1 MNHTITPELIRA
13 ALTHLPANL
22 PRDDWARIG
31 MAIKSEYPDDTG
43 FALFDQWS
51 STADS
56 YSVASTKSTWKS
68 LKASG
73 GVTVGTLLHEAQQN
87 GHVMGES
94 LPPLHA
100 PSPEQIKQQAQQR
113 AATAQR
119 DRAATSAQHTACA
132 AQALERWDNA
142 SDNPPPGTD
151 STAQGSN
158 SAIRS
163 LGAPYLA
170 LKGVQGYGVRYEP
183 SGAVL
188 VPLCDAAGTLWNV
201 QAILPTKPTHGSD
214 KLFMKGGRKSGLWH
228 LLGVAATD
236 KAQAATILIA
246 EGYATAAS
254 LHQATGY
261 PVACAFDAGNLKSVA
276 VNLRAAYPGATL
288 VLCGDDDAD
297 TQASTGRNPGK
308 EKATAAAQAVKG
320 VAVFPAGLLA
330 GESDFND
337 SHARAGLEVVRAQVQ
352 AAIDAQ
358 ALQTPAPVSGDVVAP
373 IAGGVQSDAHH
384 SDAPGQDGEP
394 HTDNDPF
401 QVRDNGVWFCG
412 RDFEGKPKPPMWL
425 CSRLDVSAGTRD
437 FEGNGFGYL
446 LEFKDPLHHAKQ
458 WPMPARMLSGDGNEY
473 RAALLNLGL
482 RIQTGSA
489 AKARLTEYIQSRK
502 PQAWARCTDRTGW
515 HTAES
520 GAKVYVLP
528 KQTIGSAEG
537 ERVIYQSDSAMENT
551 FRSTGTL
558 EHWRS
563 KVAALCVGNSR
574 LAFSVSCAFAG
585 VLLRWVGGE
594 SGGFHFRGDSSSG
607 KTTALRV
614 AASVFGGQNYM
625 QRWRATDNAIE
636 SIAAQHCDALLVLD
650 ELAQIDPKQAGEV
663 AYMLGN
669 GQSKARAARTAL
681 PKPRL
686 SWTLLF
692 LSAGEIGL
700 AQHMAEGGK
709 RARAGQELRM
719 CDIPA
724 DAGAGLGA
732 FETLHGIES
741 GAAFSDVATRAAAR
755 HYGSAG
761 VAFIQHVIE
770 MQDGIGNRT
779 KQAIDVIAG
788 AWIPQASSGQVHRV
802 GRRFALVAAAGELA
816 TTAGLTDWPA
826 GEATRAAKACFDA
839 WLSARG
845 GNGNAEEYTMLAQ
858 VRSFIQL
865 HGAGRFTWW
874 HRAGDDHAPNTL
886 SRAGYRRMVTPEG
899 KAIKANADHQR
910 EYGERI
916 SDGDAEQTAVEYFVF
931 PEVFDKELC
940 QGFDPMAVKRL
951 LRDKG
956 HLEPATGGHL
966 ARRERLP
973 GMGNTMVI
981 KLKAS
986 ILDVTE

>member
-1 MNHTITPELIRA
+1 MSSAITPELIRA
-13 ALTHLPANL
+13 ALTHLSANL

-51 STADS
+51 STEDG
-56 YSVASTKSTWKS
+56 YSAASAKATWKS
-68 LKASG
+68 IKPGG
-73 GVTVGTLLHEAQQN
+73 GVTIATLLHEAQQN
-87 GHVMGES
+87 GFAKGDN
-94 LPPLHA
+94 LAPITQ
-100 PSPEQIKQQAQQR
+100 PSPEQLKQEAQQR
-113 AATAQR
+113 AAAAQR
-119 DRAATSAQHTACA
+119 DREVTAAQHAAT
-132 AQALERWDNA
+132 ALLAIERWGKA
-142 SDNPPPGTD
+142 SDKPPQP
-151 STAQGSN
+151 TADH
-158 SAIRS
+158 
-163 LGAPYLA
+163 YLA
-170 LKGVQGYGVRYEP
+170 RKGVQGYCVRYEAN
-183 SGAVL
+183 GAVL
-188 VPLCDAAGTLWNV
+188 VPLHDAAGTLWNL
-201 QAILPTKPTHGSD
+201 QTILPAKPTTGSD

-228 LLGVAATD
+228 MLGATADSAAP
-236 KAQAATILIA
+236 AMVLIA

-261 PVACAFDAGNLKSVA
+261 PVACAFDAGNLKAVA
-276 VNLRAAYPGATL
+276 TNLRAACPAAAL
-288 VLCGDDDAD
+288 VLCGDDDHD
-297 TQASTGRNPGK
+297 TQASTGRNAGK

-320 VAVFPAGLLA
+320 VAVFPTGLVA

-337 SHARAGLEVVRAQVQ
+337 LHARTGLEAVRAQVQ
-352 AAIDAQ
+352 AAMDAF
-358 ALQTPAPVSGDVVAP
+358 
-373 IAGGVQSDAHH
+373 IAAKPDTNKGVKLNPLISDVQSDA
-384 SDAPGQDGEP
+384 PGHDGEP
-394 HTDNDPF
+394 QSDNDPF
-401 QVRDNGVWFCG
+401 QVRDTGVWFCG
-412 RDFEGKPKPPMWL
+412 RDSNGDPKPPMLL

-437 FEGNGFGYL
+437 FEGNGFGFL
-446 LEFKDPLHHAKQ
+446 LEFKDPLGHAKL

-473 RAALLNLGL
+473 RAALLSMGL

-502 PQAWARCTDRTGW
+502 PLAWARCTDRTGW

-520 GAKVYVLP
+520 GSKVYVMP

-551 FRSTGTL
+551 FRTNGTL
-558 EHWRS
+558 DLWRS

-614 AASVFGGQNYM
+614 AASVFGGASYM

-709 RARAGQELRM
+709 RAKAGQELRM

-724 DAGAGLGA
+724 DAGANLGA
-732 FETLHGIES
+732 FENLHCVDG
-741 GAAFSDVATRAAAR
+741 GAAFSDIATRAAAK

-761 VAFIQHVIE
+761 VAFIQHVIDT
-770 MQDGIGNRT
+770 QNGIAQRT
-779 KQAIDVIAG
+779 KQAIDTIAT
-788 AWIPQASSGQVHRV
+788 AWIPTGSSGQVHRV

-816 TTAGLTDWPA
+816 TMAGLTGWPE
-826 GEATRAAKACFDA
+826 GEATRAARSCFDA
-839 WLSARG
+839 WLASRG
-845 GNGNAEEYTMLAQ
+845 GNGNAEEYSMLAQ

-886 SRAGYRRMVTPEG
+886 SRVGYRRMVTLEG
-899 KAIKANADHQR
+899 KPIKANADHQR

-940 QGFDPMAVKRL
+940 QGFDPVAVKRL

-956 HLEPATGGHL
+956 HLEPATGGRFD
-966 ARRERLP
+966 RRERLP

>member
-1 MNHTITPELIRA
+1 MNHAITPELIRA
-13 ALTHLPANL
+13 ALTHLSANL

-31 MAIKSEYPDDTG
+31 MSVKSEFPDDVG

-51 STADS
+51 STADG
-56 YSVASTKSTWKS
+56 YSAASAKATWKS
-68 LKASG
+68 IKPGG
-73 GVTVGTLLHEAQQN
+73 GVTIATLLHEAQQN
-87 GHVMGES
+87 GFVMGDN
-94 LPPLHA
+94 LAPIA
-100 PSPEQIKQQAQQR
+100 QPSPEQLKQEAQQR
-113 AATAQR
+113 AAAAQR
-119 DRAATSAQHTACA
+119 DRESTAAQHAATAL
-132 AQALERWDNA
+132 QAVERWDKA
-142 SDNPPPGTD
+142 SDKPPQA
-151 STAQGSN
+151 TA
-158 SAIRS
+158 
-163 LGAPYLA
+163 APYLA
-170 LKGVQGYGVRYEP
+170 RKGVQGYGVRYEAN
-183 SGAVL
+183 GAVL
-188 VPLCDAAGTLWNV
+188 VPLRDAAGTLWNL
-201 QAILPTKPTHGSD
+201 QTILPAKPTTGSD

-228 LLGVAATD
+228 MLGATADSAAPSRV
-236 KAQAATILIA
+236 LIA

-261 PVACAFDAGNLKSVA
+261 PVACAFDAGNLKAVA
-276 VNLRAAYPGATL
+276 INLRAAYPAAAL
-288 VLCGDDDAD
+288 VLCGDDDHD
-297 TQASTGRNPGK
+297 TQASTGRNAGK
-308 EKATAAAQAVKG
+308 EKVTAAAQAVKG
-320 VAVFPAGLLA
+320 VAVFPAGLLG
-330 GESDFND
+330 GETDFND
-337 SHARAGLEVVRAQVQ
+337 LHTRVGLEAVRAQVQ
-352 AAIDAQ
+352 VAIDAQ
-358 ALQTPAPVSGDVVAP
+358 HTAKPTPLAPRLHASHG
-373 IAGGVQSDAHH
+373 
-384 SDAPGQDGEP
+384 DAPGKDGAQQN
-394 HTDNDPF
+394 DSDPF
-401 QVRDNGVWFCG
+401 QVRDTGVWFCG
-412 RDFEGKPKPPMWL
+412 RDSNGDPKPPMLL

-437 FEGNGFGYL
+437 FEGNGFGFL
-446 LEFKDPLHHAKQ
+446 LEFKDPLGHAKL

-473 RAALLNLGL
+473 RAALLSYGL

-520 GAKVYVLP
+520 GAKVYVMP

-551 FRSTGTL
+551 FRTNGTL
-558 EHWRS
+558 DLWRS

-614 AASVFGGQNYM
+614 AASVFGGASYM

-724 DAGAGLGA
+724 DAGANLGA
-732 FETLHGIES
+732 FENLHGVDG

-761 VAFIQHVIE
+761 LEFIQHVIDR
-770 MQDGIGNRT
+770 QDGIAQRT
-779 KQAIDVIAG
+779 WGEKYV
-788 AWIPQASSGQVHRV
+788 
-802 GRRFALVAAAGELA
+802 VA
-816 TTAGLTDWPA
+816 
-826 GEATRAAKACFDA
+826 K
-839 WLSARG
+839 
-845 GNGNAEEYTMLAQ
+845 
-858 VRSFIQL
+858 
-865 HGAGRFTWW
+865 
-874 HRAGDDHAPNTL
+874 
-886 SRAGYRRMVTPEG
+886 
-899 KAIKANADHQR
+899 
-910 EYGERI
+910 
-916 SDGDAEQTAVEYFVF
+916 
-931 PEVFDKELC
+931 
-940 QGFDPMAVKRL
+940 
-951 LRDKG
+951 
-956 HLEPATGGHL
+956 
-966 ARRERLP
+966 
-973 GMGNTMVI
+973 
-981 KLKAS
+981 
-986 ILDVTE
+986 

>member
-1 MNHTITPELIRA
+1 MNHPITPDVVRA
-13 ALTHLPANL
+13 ALGHLPANL
-22 PRDDWARIG
+22 PRDGWARIG

-43 FALFDQWS
+43 FALFNQWS
-51 STADS
+51 STADG
-56 YSVASTKSTWKS
+56 YSAVSAKSTWKS
-68 LKASG
+68 IKPGG
-73 GVTVGTLLHEAQQN
+73 GVTIATLLHEAQQN
-87 GHVMGES
+87 GFVMGDNLS
-94 LPPLHA
+94 PLTQ
-100 PSPEQIKQQAQQR
+100 PSPEQLKQQARDR
-113 AATAQR
+113 AAAAQR
-119 DRAATSAQHTACA
+119 DRDATAAQHAATAL
-132 AQALERWDNA
+132 QAVERWGMA
-142 SDNPPPGTD
+142 SDTTHGVETF
-151 STAQGSN
+151 
-158 SAIRS
+158 
-163 LGAPYLA
+163 YLA
-170 LKGVQGYGVRYEP
+170 RKGVQGHSVRYEAN
-183 SGAVL
+183 GAVL
-188 VPLCDAAGTLWNV
+188 VPLRDAAATLWNL
-201 QAILPTKPTHGSD
+201 QTILPTKPTTGSD

-228 LLGVAATD
+228 MLGATADSAA
-236 KAQAATILIA
+236 AAMVLIA

-261 PVACAFDAGNLKSVA
+261 PVACAFDAGNLKAVA
-276 VNLRAAYPGATL
+276 INLRAAYPAAAL
-288 VLCGDDDAD
+288 VLCGDDDHD
-297 TQASTGRNPGK
+297 TQASTGRNAGR
-308 EKATAAAQAVKG
+308 EKAIAAAQAVKG

-330 GESDFND
+330 GETDFND
-337 SHARAGLEVVRAQVQ
+337 LHARAGLEAVRAQVQ
-352 AAIDAQ
+352 AAIDAHH
-358 ALQTPAPVSGDVVAP
+358 ATKPATHAPAPQASHG
-373 IAGGVQSDAHH
+373 
-384 SDAPGQDGEP
+384 DAPGNDGEQQN
-394 HTDNDPF
+394 DNDPF

-412 RDFEGKPKPPMWL
+412 RDSDGKAKQPMLL

-437 FEGNGFGYL
+437 FEGNGFGFL
-446 LEFKDPLHHAKQ
+446 LEFKDPLGHAKL

-473 RAALLNLGL
+473 RAALLSMGL
-482 RIQTGSA
+482 RIQTGRGV
-489 AKARLTEYIQSRK
+489 KEKLTDYIQSRK
-502 PQAWARCTDRTGW
+502 PQSWARCTDRTGW
-515 HTAES
+515 HTAE
-520 GAKVYVLP
+520 GDAKVYVMP

-551 FRSTGTL
+551 FRTNGTL
-558 EHWRS
+558 GQWRN
-563 KVAALCVGNSR
+563 KVATLCVGNSR

-614 AASVFGGQNYM
+614 AASVFGGASYM

-700 AQHMAEGGK
+700 AQHMADGGK

-724 DAGAGLGA
+724 DAGASLGA
-732 FETLHGIES
+732 FENLHDVES

-761 VAFIQHVIE
+761 LAFIQHVIDT
-770 MQDGIGNRT
+770 QDGIAQRT
-779 KQAIDVIAG
+779 KQAIDAIAG
-788 AWIPQASSGQVHRV
+788 AWIPTGSSGQVHRV

-816 TTAGLTDWPA
+816 TMAELTGWPE
-826 GEATRAAKACFDA
+826 GEATQAAKSCFDA

-845 GNGNAEEYTMLAQ
+845 GNGNAEEYAMLSQ
-858 VRSFIQL
+858 VRVFIQA

-899 KAIKANADHQR
+899 KPIKANADHQR
-910 EYGERI
+910 EYGEKI
-916 SDGDAEQTAVEYFVF
+916 NDTDAEQTSVEYFVF

-940 QGFDPMAVKRL
+940 QGFDPVAVKRL

-956 HLEPATGGHL
+956 HLEPATDGRFN
-966 ARRERLP
+966 RRERLP

-981 KLKAS
+981 KLKTS

>member
-1 MNHTITPELIRA
+1 MNHAITPELIRA
-13 ALTHLPANL
+13 ALTHLSANL

-31 MAIKSEYPDDTG
+31 MSVKSEFPDDVG

-51 STADS
+51 STADG
-56 YSVASTKSTWKS
+56 YSAASAKATWKS
-68 LKASG
+68 IKPGG
-73 GVTVGTLLHEAQQN
+73 GVTIATLLHEAQQN
-87 GHVMGES
+87 GFVMGDN
-94 LPPLHA
+94 LAPIA
-100 PSPEQIKQQAQQR
+100 QPSPEQLKQEAQQR
-113 AATAQR
+113 AAAAQR
-119 DRAATSAQHTACA
+119 DRESTAAQHAATAL
-132 AQALERWDNA
+132 QAVERWDKA
-142 SDNPPPGTD
+142 SDKPPQA
-151 STAQGSN
+151 TA
-158 SAIRS
+158 
-163 LGAPYLA
+163 APYLA
-170 LKGVQGYGVRYEP
+170 RKGVQGYGVRYEAN
-183 SGAVL
+183 GAVL
-188 VPLCDAAGTLWNV
+188 VPLRDAAGTLWNL
-201 QAILPTKPTHGSD
+201 QTILPAKPTTGSD

-228 LLGVAATD
+228 MLGATADSAAPSRV
-236 KAQAATILIA
+236 LIA

-261 PVACAFDAGNLKSVA
+261 PVACAFDAGNLKAVA
-276 VNLRAAYPGATL
+276 INLRAAYPAAAL
-288 VLCGDDDAD
+288 VLCGDDDHD
-297 TQASTGRNPGK
+297 TQASTGRNAGK
-308 EKATAAAQAVKG
+308 EKVTAAAQAVKG
-320 VAVFPAGLLA
+320 VAVFPAGLLG
-330 GESDFND
+330 GETDFND
-337 SHARAGLEVVRAQVQ
+337 LHTRVGLEAVRAQVQ
-352 AAIDAQ
+352 VAIDAQ
-358 ALQTPAPVSGDVVAP
+358 HTAKPTPLAPRLHASHG
-373 IAGGVQSDAHH
+373 
-384 SDAPGQDGEP
+384 DAPGKDGAQQN
-394 HTDNDPF
+394 DSDPF
-401 QVRDNGVWFCG
+401 QVRDTGVWFCG
-412 RDFEGKPKPPMWL
+412 RDSNGDPKPPMLL

-437 FEGNGFGYL
+437 FEGNGFGFL
-446 LEFKDPLHHAKQ
+446 LEFKDPLGHAKL

-473 RAALLNLGL
+473 RAALLSMGL

-520 GAKVYVLP
+520 GAKVYVMP

-551 FRSTGTL
+551 FRTNGTL
-558 EHWRS
+558 DLWRS

-614 AASVFGGQNYM
+614 AASVFGGASYM

-724 DAGAGLGA
+724 DAGANLGA
-732 FETLHGIES
+732 FENLHGVDG

-761 VAFIQHVIE
+761 LEFIQHVIDR
-770 MQDGIGNRT
+770 QDGIAQRT
-779 KQAIDVIAG
+779 KQAIDTIAT
-788 AWIPQASSGQVHRV
+788 AWIPTGSSGQVHRV

-816 TTAGLTDWPA
+816 TMAGLTGWPE
-826 GEATRAAKACFDA
+826 GEATNAAKSCFDA
-839 WLSARG
+839 WLASRG
-845 GNGNAEEYTMLAQ
+845 GNGNAEEYAMLSQ
-858 VRSFIQL
+858 VRMFIQA

-886 SRAGYRRMVTPEG
+886 SRVGYRRMVTPEG
-899 KAIKANADHQR
+899 KPIKANADHQR
-910 EYGERI
+910 EYGEKI
-916 SDGDAEQTAVEYFVF
+916 NDADAEQTSVEYFVF

-940 QGFDPMAVKRL
+940 QGFDPVAVKRL

-956 HLEPATGGHL
+956 HLEPATGGRFD
-966 ARRERLP
+966 RRERLP

>member
-13 ALTHLPANL
+13 ALTHLSANL

-87 GHVMGES
+87 GFVMGDS
-94 LPPLHA
+94 LSPLHA
-100 PSPEQIKQQAQQR
+100 PSPKQIKQQAQQR
-113 AATAQR
+113 TAAAQR
-119 DRAATSAQHTACA
+119 DREATAAQHAATAV
-132 AQALERWDNA
+132 QAVERWDKA
-142 SDNPPPGTD
+142 SNSPPQGTQGA
-151 STAQGSN
+151 AQG
-158 SAIRS
+158 I
-163 LGAPYLA
+163 APQYIA
-170 LKGVQGYGVRYEP
+170 RKGVQGYGVRYET

-188 VPLCDAAGTLWNV
+188 VPLRDAVGTLWNL
-201 QAILPTKPTHGSD
+201 QTILPNKPAQGTD
-214 KLFMKGGRKSGLWH
+214 KLFMRGGRKSGLWH
-228 LLGVAATD
+228 MVGVAVD
-236 KAQAATILIA
+236 SAAPAMVLIA

-254 LHQATGY
+254 LHEATGY
-261 PVACAFDAGNLKSVA
+261 PVACAFDAGNLKAVA
-276 VNLRAAYPGATL
+276 ITIRAAYPGAAL
-288 VLCGDDDAD
+288 VLCGDDDHD
-297 TQASTGRNPGK
+297 TLASTGSNPGK

-320 VAVFPAGLLA
+320 VAVFPAGLLV
-330 GESDFND
+330 GETDFND
-337 SHARAGLEVVRAQVQ
+337 LHARAGLEAVHVQVQ
-352 AAIDAQ
+352 AAIDAFT
-358 ALQTPAPVSGDVVAP
+358 AKKPAIKKGEKSAP
-373 IAGGVQSDAHH
+373 FADGVQGDAH
-384 SDAPGQDGEP
+384 SRAGEQPG
-394 HTDNDPF
+394 DNDPF

-412 RDFEGKPKPPMWL
+412 RDQEGKPKPPMLL

-437 FEGNGFGYL
+437 FEGNGFGFL
-446 LEFKDPLHHAKQ
+446 LEFKDPLGHAKL
-458 WPMPARMLSGDGNEY
+458 WPIPARMLSGDGNEY
-473 RAALLNLGL
+473 RAALLSFGL

-489 AKARLTEYIQSRK
+489 VRARLTEYIQSRK

-515 HTAES
+515 HTAEG

-551 FRSTGTL
+551 FRSAGTL
-558 EHWRS
+558 DLWRG

-585 VLLRWVGGE
+585 VLLRWVAGE

-614 AASVFGGQNYM
+614 AASVFGGASYM

-669 GQSKARAARTAL
+669 GQSKARAARTAV

-692 LSAGEIGL
+692 LSAGEISL
-700 AQHMAEGGK
+700 AQHMQTVGK
-709 RARAGQELRM
+709 VVKAGQDLRM

-732 FETLHGIES
+732 FETLHGIEG

-761 VAFIQHVIE
+761 VAFIQHVIDT
-770 MQDGIGNRT
+770 QDGIAQRT
-779 KQAIDVIAG
+779 KQAIDAIAG
-788 AWIPQASSGQVHRV
+788 AWIPEASGGQVHRV

-816 TTAGLTDWPA
+816 TTAGLTLWPE

-845 GNGNAEEYTMLAQ
+845 GNGNAEEYSMLAQ

-910 EYGERI
+910 EYGEKI
-916 SDGDAEQTAVEYFVF
+916 SDGDAEQTSVEYFVF

-956 HLEPATGGHL
+956 HLETATGGRFE
-966 ARRERLP
+966 RRERLP

-986 ILDVTE
+986 ILDATE

>member
-1 MNHTITPELIRA
+1 MNHPITPDVVRA

-22 PRDDWARIG
+22 PRDEWARIG

-43 FALFDQWS
+43 FTLFDQWS
-51 STADS
+51 SAADS
-56 YSVASTKSTWKS
+56 YSLASTKSTWKS
-68 LKASG
+68 IKPGG
-73 GVTVGTLLHEAQQN
+73 GVTIGTLLHDAQQN
-87 GHVMGES
+87 GFVMGEGAS
-94 LPPLHA
+94 PIAP
-100 PSPEQIKQQAQQR
+100 PSPEQLKQQA
-113 AATAQR
+113 R
-119 DRAATSAQHTACA
+119 DRAAAGQRDLEATAAQHAATAV
-132 AQALERWDNA
+132 QAVERWDKA
-142 SDNPPPGTD
+142 SDSPPPGKD
-151 STAQGSN
+151 GTAQ
-158 SAIRS
+158 AVA
-163 LGAPYLA
+163 APYLVR
-170 LKGVQGYGVRYEP
+170 KGVQGYGVRCEAN
-183 SGAVL
+183 GAVL
-188 VPLCDAAGTLWNV
+188 VPLRDAAGTLWNV
-201 QAILPTKPTHGSD
+201 QAILPTKPAQGSD
-214 KLFMKGGRKSGLWH
+214 KLFMKNGRKSGLWH
-228 LLGVAATD
+228 LLGVAQSNN
-236 KAQAATILIA
+236 AQAATILIA

-276 VNLRAAYPGATL
+276 VNIRTAYPGAVL
-288 VLCGDDDAD
+288 VLCGDDDHD
-297 TQASTGRNPGK
+297 TQASTGRNAGK

-320 VAVFPAGLLA
+320 VAVFPDGLLA
-330 GESDFND
+330 GESDWND
-337 SHARAGLEVVRAQVQ
+337 LHQRAGLEAVRAQVQ
-352 AAIDAQ
+352 AAIDVHT
-358 ALQTPAPVSGDVVAP
+358 LQTSQQNAATKKGAESAP
-373 IAGGVQSDAHH
+373 IASDVH
-384 SDAPGQDGEP
+384 SDAPGHGAEP
-394 HTDNDPF
+394 HADNDPF

-412 RDFEGKPKPPMWL
+412 RDFEGKPKPPMLL

-446 LEFKDPLHHAKQ
+446 LEFIDPLHHAKQ

-528 KQTIGSAEG
+528 KQTIGGAEG

-551 FRSTGTL
+551 FRTAGTL
-558 EHWRS
+558 EQWRS

-614 AASVFGGQNYM
+614 AASVFGGQSYM

-650 ELAQIDPKQAGEV
+650 ELAQIDPKHAGEV
-663 AYMLGN
+663 SYLLGN
-669 GQSKARAARTAL
+669 GQSKARASRTAV
-681 PKPRL
+681 PKPRM

-692 LSAGEIGL
+692 LSAGEISL
-700 AQHMAEGGK
+700 AQHMQTVGK
-709 RARAGQELRM
+709 TVKAGQDLRM

-732 FETLHGIES
+732 FEILHGVEG

-761 VAFIQHVIE
+761 VAFIQHVIDT
-770 MQDGIGNRT
+770 QDGIGNRT
-779 KQAIDVIAG
+779 KQAIDTIAG

-816 TTAGLTDWPA
+816 STAGLTGWPE

-845 GNGNAEEYTMLAQ
+845 GSGNAEEYSMLAQ
-858 VRSFIQL
+858 VRGFIQL

-956 HLEPATGGHL
+956 HLEPATGGRFE
-966 ARRERLP
+966 RRERLP
-973 GMGNTMVI
+973 GMGNAMVVKI
-981 KLKAS
+981 KAS
-986 ILDVTE
+986 ILDVAEVAP

>member
-1 MNHTITPELIRA
+1 MNHTITPELVRA
-13 ALTHLPANL
+13 ALTHLSANL

-43 FALFDQWS
+43 FALFDHWS

-56 YSVASTKSTWKS
+56 YSSASAKSTWRSIKP
-68 LKASG
+68 SG
-73 GVTVGTLLHEAQQN
+73 GVAIGTLLHEAQQN
-87 GHVMGES
+87 GFDVQAFAPNAS
-94 LPPLHA
+94 QAQA
-100 PSPEQIKQQAQQR
+100 PSPEQLKQQARDR
-113 AATAQR
+113 AAAAQR
-119 DRAATSAQHTACA
+119 DREATAAQHAATAV
-132 AQALERWDNA
+132 QAVERWDKA
-142 SDNPPPGTD
+142 SDSPPQGTQGA
-151 STAQGSN
+151 AQPI
-158 SAIRS
+158 A
-163 LGAPYLA
+163 APYLA
-170 LKGVQGYGVRYEP
+170 RKGVQGYGVRYEAN
-183 SGAVL
+183 GAVL
-188 VPLCDAAGTLWNV
+188 VPLRDAAGTLWNL
-201 QAILPTKPTHGSD
+201 QTILLTKPAQGTD

-228 LLGVAATD
+228 LLGVAQSNN
-236 KAQAATILIA
+236 AQAATILIA

-261 PVACAFDAGNLKSVA
+261 PVACAFDAGNLRAVA
-276 VNLRAAYPGATL
+276 VNIRTAHPDAAL
-288 VLCGDDDAD
+288 VVCGDDDHD
-297 TQASTGRNPGK
+297 TQASTGRNAGR

-320 VAVFPAGLLA
+320 VAVFPTGLLA
-330 GESDFND
+330 GETDFND
-337 SHARAGLEVVRAQVQ
+337 LHARAGLEAVRVQVQ
-352 AAIDAQ
+352 AAIDISTVQKPAIKKGVES
-358 ALQTPAPVSGDVVAP
+358 TPFADTV
-373 IAGGVQSDAHH
+373 H
-384 SDAPGQDGEP
+384 SDAPGHDGEP
-394 HTDNDPF
+394 QNDNDPF
-401 QVRDNGVWFCG
+401 QVRDTGVWFCG
-412 RDFEGKPKPPMWL
+412 RDQEGRPKPEMLL

-446 LEFKDPLHHAKQ
+446 LEFRDPLGHAKL

-551 FRSTGTL
+551 FRSTDTL
-558 EHWRS
+558 DLWRS

-614 AASVFGGQNYM
+614 AASVFGGASYM

-761 VAFIQHVIE
+761 VAFIQHVIDT
-770 MQDGIGNRT
+770 QDGIAQRT
-779 KQAIDVIAG
+779 KRAIDAIAG
-788 AWIPQASSGQVHRV
+788 AWIPEASSGQVHRV

-816 TTAGLTDWPA
+816 TTAGLTGWPE
-826 GEATRAAKACFDA
+826 GEATQAAKSCFDA

-845 GNGNAEEYTMLAQ
+845 GNGNAEEYSMLAQ

-916 SDGDAEQTAVEYFVF
+916 NDGDAEQTSVEYFIF

-940 QGFDPMAVKRL
+940 QSFDPMAVKRL

-956 HLEPATGGHL
+956 HLETATGGRFE
-966 ARRERLP
+966 RRERLP
-973 GMGNTMVI
+973 GMGNAMVVKI
-981 KLKAS
+981 KAS
-986 ILDVTE
+986 ILDVAEVAP

>member
-1 MNHTITPELIRA
+1 MTITITPELIRA
-13 ALTHLPANL
+13 ALTHISANL

-31 MAIKSEYPDDTG
+31 MAIKNEYPDDTG
-43 FALFDQWS
+43 LALYDQWS

-56 YSVASTKSTWKS
+56 YTLASTKATWKS
-68 LKASG
+68 IRPDG
-73 GVTVGTLLHEAQQN
+73 GVTIATLLHQARQKGFDVQASAPDAP
-87 GHVMGES
+87 HT
-94 LPPLHA
+94 HA
-100 PSPEQIKQQAQQR
+100 PSPEQLKQQAQQR
-113 AATAQR
+113 AAAAQR
-119 DRAATSAQHTACA
+119 DREATAAQHAATAV
-132 AQALERWDNA
+132 QAVERWDA
-142 SDNPPPGTD
+142 ATDSPPPGTD
-151 STAQGSN
+151 GTAQ
-158 SAIRS
+158 AIA
-163 LGAPYLA
+163 APYLA
-170 LKGVQGYGVRYEP
+170 RKGVQGYGVRYEA

-201 QAILPTKPTHGSD
+201 QTILPTKPAQGSD

-228 LLGVAATD
+228 LLGVAQSNI
-236 KAQAATILIA
+236 AQAAIILIA

-261 PVACAFDAGNLKSVA
+261 PVACAFDAGNLKAVA
-276 VNLRAAYPGATL
+276 VNLRAAYPGALL
-288 VLCGDDDAD
+288 VLCGDDDYD
-297 TQASTGRNPGK
+297 TQASTGRNAGK

-320 VAVFPAGLLA
+320 AAVFPAGLLA
-330 GESDFND
+330 GETDFND
-337 SHARAGLEVVRAQVQ
+337 LHARAGLEVVRAQVQ

-358 ALQTPAPVSGDVVAP
+358 AVQAPAPVHCDAGASITGARQGDAP
-373 IAGGVQSDAHH
+373 G
-384 SDAPGQDGEP
+384 SDAPGHGADP
-394 HTDNDPF
+394 HTDSDPF

-412 RDFEGKPKPPMWL
+412 RDFEGKPKPPMLL

-551 FRSTGTL
+551 FRTAGTL
-558 EHWRS
+558 DLWRS

-614 AASVFGGQNYM
+614 AASVFGGQSYM

-755 HYGSAG
+755 YYGSAG
-761 VAFIQHVIE
+761 VAFIEHVIAT
-770 MQDGIGNRT
+770 QDGIGNRT
-779 KQAIDVIAG
+779 KQAIDAIAG
-788 AWIPQASSGQVHRV
+788 TWIPTGSSGQVHRV

-816 TTAGLTDWPA
+816 TTAGLTGWPE

-899 KAIKANADHQR
+899 KAIKAHADHQR
-910 EYGERI
+910 EYGEKI
-916 SDGDAEQTAVEYFVF
+916 SDGDAEQTSVEYFVF

-973 GMGNTMVI
+973 GMGNTLVI
-981 KLKAS
+981 KIKAS
-986 ILDVTE
+986 ILDVAE

>member
-1 MNHTITPELIRA
+1 MSSITPELIRA
-13 ALTHLPANL
+13 ALTHLSANL

-51 STADS
+51 STADG
-56 YSVASTKSTWKS
+56 YSAVSAKATWKS
-68 LKASG
+68 IKPGG
-73 GVTVGTLLHEAQQN
+73 GVTIATLLREAQQN
-87 GHVMGES
+87 GFAKGDN
-94 LPPLHA
+94 LAPLA
-100 PSPEQIKQQAQQR
+100 QPSPEQLKQQASDRATAALRDCEATAAQH
-113 AATAQR
+113 AATAL
-119 DRAATSAQHTACA
+119 
-132 AQALERWDNA
+132 QAVNRWGMA
-142 SDNPPPGTD
+142 SDTI
-151 STAQGSN
+151 QGVE
-158 SAIRS
+158 
-163 LGAPYLA
+163 APYLA
-170 LKGVQGYGVRYEP
+170 RKGVQGYGVRYEAN
-183 SGAVL
+183 GAVL
-188 VPLCDAAGTLWNV
+188 VPLRDAAGTLWNL
-201 QAILPTKPTHGSD
+201 QTILPAKPTTGSD

-228 LLGVAATD
+228 MLGATADSAAP
-236 KAQAATILIA
+236 AMVLIA

-261 PVACAFDAGNLKSVA
+261 PVAVAFDAGNLKAVA
-276 VNLRAAYPGATL
+276 VNLCAAYPAAAL
-288 VLCGDDDAD
+288 VLCGDDDHD
-297 TQASTGRNPGK
+297 TQASTGRNAGR

-320 VAVFPAGLLA
+320 VAVFPAKLLA
-330 GESDFND
+330 GETDFND
-337 SHARAGLEVVRAQVQ
+337 LHARAGLEAVRAQVQ
-352 AAIDAQ
+352 AAIDARHAAKPT
-358 ALQTPAPVSGDVVAP
+358 ALVPASHANHV
-373 IAGGVQSDAHH
+373 
-384 SDAPGQDGEP
+384 DAPGNDREP
-394 HTDNDPF
+394 SSDNDPF
-401 QVRDNGVWFCG
+401 QVRDTGVWFCG
-412 RDFEGKPKPPMWL
+412 RDNNGNPKPPMLL

-437 FEGNGFGYL
+437 FEGNGFGFL
-446 LEFKDPLHHAKQ
+446 LEFKDPLGHAKL

-473 RAALLNLGL
+473 RAALLSMGL

-515 HTAES
+515 HTAEG
-520 GAKVYVLP
+520 GAKVYVMP

-551 FRSTGTL
+551 FRSAGTL
-558 EHWRS
+558 GLWRS

-614 AASVFGGQNYM
+614 AASVFGGASYM

-669 GQSKARAARTAL
+669 GQSKARASRTAV

-692 LSAGEIGL
+692 LSAGEISL
-700 AQHMAEGGK
+700 AQHMQTVGK
-709 RARAGQELRM
+709 TVKAGQDLRL

-724 DAGAGLGA
+724 DAGSGLGA
-732 FETLHGIES
+732 FENLHGIDS

-761 VAFIQHVIE
+761 VAFIQHVIDT
-770 MQDGIGNRT
+770 QDGIAQRT
-779 KQAIDVIAG
+779 KQAIDVIAT
-788 AWIPQASSGQVHRV
+788 AWIPTGSSGQVHRV

-816 TTAGLTDWPA
+816 TAAGLTGWPV
-826 GEATRAAKACFDA
+826 GEATWAAKACFDA

-845 GNGNAEEYTMLAQ
+845 GSGNAEEYAMLAQ
-858 VRSFIQL
+858 VRNFIQL

-886 SRAGYRRMVTPEG
+886 SRAGYRRMVTAEG
-899 KAIKANADHQR
+899 KPIKANADHQR
-910 EYGERI
+910 EYGEKI
-916 SDGDAEQTAVEYFVF
+916 NDTDAEQTSVEYFVF

-940 QGFDPMAVKRL
+940 QGFDSLAVKRL

-956 HLEPATGGHL
+956 HLETESGGRL
-966 ARRERLP
+966 DRRETLP
-973 GMGNTMVI
+973 GMGKARVI
-981 KLKAS
+981 KIKAS

>member
-31 MAIKSEYPDDTG
+31 MAIKSEYPEDTG
-43 FALFDQWS
+43 FTLFDQWS
-51 STADS
+51 STADG
-56 YSVASTKSTWKS
+56 YSAASAKSTWKS
-68 LKASG
+68 IKPGG
-73 GVTVGTLLHEAQQN
+73 GVTIATLLHEAQQN
-87 GHVMGES
+87 GFVMGDS
-94 LPPLHA
+94 LSPLPA
-100 PSPEQIKQQAQQR
+100 PNPAQLKQQAQQR
-113 AATAQR
+113 AAAAQR
-119 DRAATSAQHTACA
+119 DRDATAVQHTATA
-132 AQALERWDNA
+132 AQAVERWGTA
-142 SDNPPPGTD
+142 SDSPPQGTQGA
-151 STAQGSN
+151 AQ
-158 SAIRS
+158 AIA
-163 LGAPYLA
+163 APYLA
-170 LKGVQGYGVRYEP
+170 RKGVQGYGVRYEA

-188 VPLCDAAGTLWNV
+188 VPLRDAVGTLWNV
-201 QAILPTKPTHGSD
+201 QTILPTKPVQGTD
-214 KLFMKGGRKSGLWH
+214 KLFMKNGRKSGLWH
-228 LLGVAATD
+228 LLGAAESNN
-236 KAQAATILIA
+236 AQAATILIA

-261 PVACAFDAGNLKSVA
+261 PVACAFDAGNLKAVA
-276 VNLRAAYPGATL
+276 VNLRTAYPGAML
-288 VLCGDDDAD
+288 VLCGDDDHD
-297 TQASTGRNPGK
+297 TQASTGRNAGK

-320 VAVFPAGLLA
+320 VAVFPDGLLA
-330 GESDFND
+330 GETDFND
-337 SHARAGLEVVRAQVQ
+337 LHQRAGLEPVRAQVQ
-352 AAIDAQ
+352 TAIATHS
-358 ALQTPAPVSGDVVAP
+358 LQTSQQNAATKKSAESAPFASEV
-373 IAGGVQSDAHH
+373 H
-384 SDAPGQDGEP
+384 SDAPSHGAEQHADS
-394 HTDNDPF
+394 DPF

-412 RDFEGKPKPPMWL
+412 RDFEGKPKPPMLL

-551 FRSTGTL
+551 FRTAGTL
-558 EHWRS
+558 DLWRS

-614 AASVFGGQNYM
+614 AASVFGGQSYM

-755 HYGSAG
+755 YYGSAG
-761 VAFIQHVIE
+761 VAFIEHVIAT
-770 MQDGIGNRT
+770 QDGIGNRT
-779 KQAIDVIAG
+779 KQAIDAIAG
-788 AWIPQASSGQVHRV
+788 TWIPTGSSGQVHRV

-816 TTAGLTDWPA
+816 TTAGLTGWPE

-899 KAIKANADHQR
+899 KAIKAHADHQR
-910 EYGERI
+910 EYGEKI
-916 SDGDAEQTAVEYFVF
+916 SDGDAEQTSVEYFVF

-956 HLEPATGGHL
+956 HLEPATGGRFD
-966 ARRERLP
+966 RRERMP
-973 GMGNTMVI
+973 GMGNTTVI

>member
-1 MNHTITPELIRA
+1 MNNTITPELIRA
-13 ALTHLPANL
+13 ALTHLSANL

-51 STADS
+51 STADR
-56 YSVASTKSTWKS
+56 YSAASVKATWKS
-68 LKASG
+68 IKPGG
-73 GVTVGTLLHEAQQN
+73 GVTIATLLHEAQQN
-87 GHVMGES
+87 GFVKGDN
-94 LPPLHA
+94 LAPLA
-100 PSPEQIKQQAQQR
+100 KPSPEQIKQQAHDR
-113 AATAQR
+113 AAAAQR
-119 DRAATSAQHTACA
+119 DREATAAQHKATALLA
-132 AQALERWDNA
+132 VDRWGKA
-142 SDNPPPGTD
+142 SDNPLQP
-151 STAQGSN
+151 TA
-158 SAIRS
+158 AH
-163 LGAPYLA
+163 YLA
-170 LKGVQGYGVRYEP
+170 RKGVQGYGVRYEAN
-183 SGAVL
+183 GAVL
-188 VPLCDAAGTLWNV
+188 VPLRDAAGTLWNV
-201 QAILPTKPTHGSD
+201 QTILPAKPANGSD
-214 KLFMKGGRKSGLWH
+214 KLFMKGGIKSGLWH
-228 LLGVAATD
+228 MLGATADSAAP
-236 KAQAATILIA
+236 AMVLIA

-261 PVACAFDAGNLKSVA
+261 PVACAFDAGNLKAVA
-276 VNLRAAYPGATL
+276 VNLRAAYPAAAL
-288 VLCGDDDAD
+288 VLCGDDDHD
-297 TQASTGRNPGK
+297 TQDSTGRNAGR

-330 GESDFND
+330 GETDFND
-337 SHARAGLEVVRAQVQ
+337 LHARAGLEAVRVQVQ
-352 AAIDAQ
+352 AAIDAHH
-358 ALQTPAPVSGDVVAP
+358 ATKPATHAPAPQTSHG
-373 IAGGVQSDAHH
+373 
-384 SDAPGQDGEP
+384 DAPGNDGEQP
-394 HTDNDPF
+394 NDNDPF
-401 QVRDNGVWFCG
+401 QVRDTGVWFCG
-412 RDFEGKPKPPMWL
+412 RDSNGDHKPPMLL

-437 FEGNGFGYL
+437 FEGNGFGFL
-446 LEFKDPLHHAKQ
+446 LEFKDPLGHAKL

-473 RAALLNLGL
+473 RAALLSMGL
-482 RIQTGSA
+482 RIQTGRGV
-489 AKARLTEYIQSRK
+489 KEKLTDYIQSRK

-520 GAKVYVLP
+520 GAKVYVMP

-551 FRSTGTL
+551 FRSNGTL
-558 EHWRS
+558 DQWRS
-563 KVAALCVGNSR
+563 KVATLCVGNSR

-614 AASVFGGQNYM
+614 AASVFGGASYM

-700 AQHMAEGGK
+700 AQHMADGGK

-724 DAGAGLGA
+724 DAGASLGA
-732 FETLHGIES
+732 FENLHGVDG

-761 VAFIQHVIE
+761 VAFIQHVIDT
-770 MQDGIGNRT
+770 QDGIGNRT
-779 KQAIDVIAG
+779 KQAIDAIAS
-788 AWIPQASSGQVHRV
+788 AWIPTGSSGQVYRV

-816 TTAGLTDWPA
+816 TTAGLTGWPE
-826 GEATRAAKACFDA
+826 GEATQAAKSCFDA

-845 GNGNAEEYTMLAQ
+845 GNGNAEEYAMLSQ
-858 VRSFIQL
+858 VRMFIQA

-899 KAIKANADHQR
+899 KPIKANADHQR
-910 EYGERI
+910 EYGEKI
-916 SDGDAEQTAVEYFVF
+916 NDTDAEQTSVEYFVF

-940 QGFDPMAVKRL
+940 QGFGPVAVKRL

-956 HLEPATGGHL
+956 HLEPATGGRFD
-966 ARRERLP
+966 RRERLP
-973 GMGNTMVI
+973 GIGMATVI
-981 KLKAS
+981 RLKPS

>member
-1 MNHTITPELIRA
+1 MNYTITPDLIRT
-13 ALTHLPANL
+13 ALIHLSANL

-51 STADS
+51 STADR
-56 YSVASTKSTWKS
+56 YSAASAKATWKS
-68 LKASG
+68 IKPGG
-73 GVTVGTLLHEAQQN
+73 GVTIATLLHEAQQN
-87 GHVMGES
+87 GFVMGDTLS
-94 LPPLHA
+94 SSMQ
-100 PSPEQIKQQAQQR
+100 PSPKQLKQQAQQR

-119 DRAATSAQHTACA
+119 DRETTAAQHAATAVQA
-132 AQALERWDNA
+132 AERWDKA
-142 SDNPPPGTD
+142 SDNPQ
-151 STAQGSN
+151 QGN
-158 SAIRS
+158 T
-163 LGAPYLA
+163 APYLTRKA
-170 LKGVQGYGVRYEP
+170 VQGYGVRYEA
-183 SGAVL
+183 SGALL
-188 VPLCDAAGTLWNV
+188 VPLRDAAGSLWNL
-201 QAILPTKPTHGSD
+201 QTILPAQPAQGSD

-228 LLGVAATD
+228 MLGIVDVSAAP
-236 KAQAATILIA
+236 ATVLIA

-261 PVACAFDAGNLKSVA
+261 PVACAFDAGNLKAVA
-276 VNLRAAYPGATL
+276 VNLRAVYPAAAL
-288 VLCGDDDAD
+288 ALCGDDDHD
-297 TQASTGRNPGK
+297 TQASTGRNAGK

-320 VAVFPAGLLA
+320 IAVFPTGLQS

-337 SHARAGLEVVRAQVQ
+337 LHQRAGLDAVRAQVQ
-352 AAIDAQ
+352 VAID
-358 ALQTPAPVSGDVVAP
+358 TFITSKPAIKKGADSAP
-373 IAGGVQSDAHH
+373 FTKSVH
-384 SDAPGQDGEP
+384 SDAPGNEGEQSNG
-394 HTDNDPF
+394 NDPF
-401 QVRDNGVWFCG
+401 QVRDNGVSYCG
-412 RDFEGKPKPPMWL
+412 RDAEGKPKSPMLL
-425 CSRLDVSAGTRD
+425 CSRLDINAGTRD

-446 LEFKDPLHHAKQ
+446 LEFKDPLGHAKL

-473 RAALLNLGL
+473 RAALLSMGL
-482 RIQTGSA
+482 RIETGSV

-515 HTAES
+515 HTTEGGS
-520 GAKVYVLP
+520 KVYVMP

-551 FRSTGTL
+551 FRSAGTL
-558 EHWRS
+558 DQWRT

-574 LAFSVSCAFAG
+574 LAFSVSCAFAS

-614 AASVFGGQNYM
+614 AASVFGGQSYM

-636 SIAAQHCDALLVLD
+636 SIAAQHCDSLLVLD
-650 ELAQIDPKQAGEV
+650 ELAQIDSKQAGEV

-724 DAGAGLGA
+724 DTGVNLGA
-732 FETLHGIES
+732 FENLHGVDG
-741 GAAFSDVATRAAAR
+741 GAAFSDAVTRAAAR

-761 VAFIQHVIE
+761 VAFIQHVIDT
-770 MQDGIGNRT
+770 QDGIAQRT
-779 KQAIDVIAG
+779 KQAIDAIAST
-788 AWIPQASSGQVHRV
+788 WIPAGSSGQVHRV

-816 TTAGLTDWPA
+816 TKARLTGWPE
-826 GEATRAAKACFDA
+826 GKATRAAKSCFDA
-839 WLSARG
+839 WLASRG
-845 GNGNAEEYTMLAQ
+845 GIGNAEEYAMLAQ
-858 VRSFIQL
+858 VRTFIQL

-874 HRAGDDHAPNTL
+874 HRASDDHAPNTL

-899 KAIKANADHQR
+899 KPIKANADHQR
-910 EYGERI
+910 EYGEKI
-916 SDGDAEQTAVEYFVF
+916 SDTDAEQTSVEYFVF
-931 PEVFDKELC
+931 PDVFDKEVC
-940 QGFDPMAVKRL
+940 TGFDPVAVKRL

-981 KLKAS
+981 KLNPS